1 VTNSVEPA
9 GESAEHRLDRLVNR
23 LLDAA
28 DSAAASGSWD
38 RVIEIAEDI
47 LVVDPDNERAAGML
61 GRARGRQFLSQEQR
75 ALVSMLFSD
84 IVRSTDLADEAEP
97 EVVRDLFRVY
107 RQAATEA
114 IEGVG
119 GDVVQF
125 QGDGVVACFGYPNA
139 YEDDAKRAV
148 LAGLG
153 LVERMAVAGP
163 ELRRRYGIDA
173 PVRVG
178 VHTGTVVVSGH
189 TSGPTEGSDI
199 AGVATNLAARLQAEA
214 DPDTVVISDATK
226 ELVEADFDVV
236 EIGTRSLKGIS
247 RPVPV
252 FRVLRARDA
261 GRLLDGERLQSG
273 SVVGRDGPRRR
284 LKQLWE
290 NVLDTA
296 RQGRPPERAVVL
308 LRGAAGIG
316 KSRLAAELCDQVRAD
331 GGAVLPASCSAYHT
345 NVALWPIGRMI
356 EYLLGLYP
364 EQPQDERRAEVER
377 QVEAAGLESSA
388 VIPLLAPLLGLE
400 FDGDLAR
407 PEVDA
412 MALRAQTLEAL
423 RAWLDHFAHTRP
435 SLLLVEDA
443 HWADPTTIDWLGLV
457 AGSVAPGVMA
467 IATSRDPLNT
477 PWADRALDI
486 ELGPLSADEAAQLV
500 AEMVKDDGL
509 SSEQRQVV
517 IERGGGIPL
526 FIQELTRGASTTT
539 SGKALPPRLQELF
552 AVQLRSPGVDLRT
565 AQMAATLG
573 SVFDEGLLRELSGGP
588 VFEALAGLQAAGIVE
603 PVGDARR
610 SWYRFRHVLLRD
622 ATYETQVLD
631 VRQATHERIANLL
644 RATAA
649 GTGDMAIVAEHFDL
663 AGNAAESVP
672 TYIAAAQA
680 AQADASHIEARRLL
694 DRALELIGSLAE
706 SAERD
711 LAELNVRMLRAMSVS
726 SLFGYGYEDVL
737 DDFQH
742 SDRICGRH
750 TDRLELVPAR
760 LGIWGY
766 MLVRGELGAAG
777 VVLEPLMASV
787 DLAEMGW
794 IAPEVRSCMG
804 YHAFYEGDL
813 SSARRLLEQ
822 AWADFSARPAGQTV
836 SPLWPLP
843 NDPVPVTA
851 VALACVASLQ
861 GRTEER
867 YAWEDWALG
876 SAREIGFPRAPW
888 SLAFV
893 NTYLAW
899 LRMIMGDVAGARVFG
914 ERTMEIAAQHRFDYW
929 TVLGQAYVLAPEP
942 GRPTEPDQLDQ
953 CLAAMDLMGHLAF
966 RPALLGMKAVNYHY
980 LGDQVRAL
988 DSVEA
993 AILQAHKSGE
1003 LVHEPNLL
1011 RLRAEITA
1019 VAHPERIEDVTADVL
1034 AAVQLGVETG
1044 SVMLA
1049 LRAANTLAG
1058 MPEAVRPGNWRE
1070 VVQSVVHRFP
1080 SDSRSPELSKALGL
1094 LRG

>member
-1 VTNSVEPA
+1 
-9 GESAEHRLDRLVNR
+9 LVNR

-28 DSAAASGSWD
+28 DAAAASGSWD

-61 GRARGRQFLSQEQR
+61 GRARRKQAPFQEQR
-75 ALVSMLFSD
+75 ALVSLLFSD
-84 IVRSTDLADEAEP
+84 IVRSTDLADAAEP

-114 IEGVG
+114 IEGLG
-119 GDVVQF
+119 GDVFQY
-125 QGDGVVACFGYPNA
+125 QGDAVVASFGFPNA

-178 VHTGTVVVSGH
+178 VHTGTVVVSSH
-189 TSGPTEGSDI
+189 TSGPIEGSDI
-199 AGVATNLAARLQAEA
+199 VGVATNVAARLQAEA
-214 DPDTVVISDATK
+214 EPDTVVISDATK
-226 ELVEADFDVV
+226 DLVEADFDVV

-247 RPVPV
+247 RPMPV

-261 GRLLDGERLQSG
+261 GRLLDGERMQSG
-273 SVVGRDGPRRR
+273 SVVGRDGPRR
-284 LKQLWE
+284 QLRRVWE
-290 NVLDTA
+290 SVLDTA
-296 RQGRPPERAVVL
+296 RQGRPPDRNFAL
-308 LRGAAGIG
+308 LRGPAGIG
-316 KSRLAAELCDQVRAD
+316 KSRLAADLCDQVRAA
-331 GGAVLPASCSAYHT
+331 GGAILPAACSPYHT

-364 EQPQDERRAEVER
+364 EQPQEERREEVER
-377 QVEAAGLESSA
+377 QLEAAGLQPA
-388 VIPLLAPLLGLE
+388 AIIPLVAPLLGLE
-400 FDGDLAR
+400 VDGELAR
-407 PEVDA
+407 PAVDP

-423 RAWLDHFAHTRP
+423 RAWLDRYAQTRP
-435 SLLLVEDA
+435 SLLLVEDI

-457 AGSVAPGVMA
+457 AGSDATGLMV
-467 IATSRDPLNT
+467 IATSRDTLST
-477 PWADRALDI
+477 PWVEGALDI
-486 ELGPLSADEAAQLV
+486 ELGPLSTDEAAQLV
-500 AEMVKDDGL
+500 SDMVKDDAL
-509 SSEQRQVV
+509 SAEQRRVV

-526 FIQELTRGASTTT
+526 FIQELTRRARTTT
-539 SGKALPPRLQELF
+539 SGQALPPRLQELF
-552 AVQLRSPGVDLRT
+552 AAQLRSPGVDLRT

-603 PVGDARR
+603 PVGRARR
-610 SWYRFRHVLLRD
+610 SSYRFRHVLLRD
-622 ATYETQVLD
+622 ATYETQVLN
-631 VRQATHERIANLL
+631 VRQATHERIASLL

-649 GTGDMAIVAEHFDL
+649 GAGDLAIVAEHFDL
-663 AGNAAESVP
+663 AGNTAESVP
-672 TYIAAAQA
+672 AYIAAAQA
-680 AQADASHIEARRLL
+680 AQAGASHIEARRLL
-694 DRALELIGSLAE
+694 DRALELVGSLAP

-711 LAELNVRMLRAMSVS
+711 LAELHVRMLRAMSVS

-737 DDFQH
+737 EDYQH

-760 LGIWGY
+760 LGVWGY
-766 MLVRGELGAAG
+766 MFVRGELGAAG

-794 IAPEVRSCMG
+794 IAPEVISCMG
-804 YHAFYEGDL
+804 YLAFYEGDL
-813 SSARRLLEQ
+813 PRARSSLER
-822 AWADFSARPAGQTV
+822 AWSDFSARPPGQSV
-836 SPLWPLP
+836 SSLWPLP

-851 VALACVASLQ
+851 VALACVAGLQ
-861 GRTEER
+861 GHTGESSV
-867 YAWEDWALG
+867 WEDRAVA
-876 SAREIGFPRAPW
+876 SAGDIGFPRGPW

-899 LRMIMGDVAGARVFG
+899 LRMMMGDAAGARSFG
-914 ERTMEIAAQHRFDYW
+914 AKAMEIAARHRFDYF

-942 GRPTEPDQLDQ
+942 GRPIDPDQVDQ
-953 CLAAMDLMGHLAF
+953 CLAAMDLIGHLAF
-966 RPALLGMKAVNYHY
+966 RPALLGMRALNYHY

-988 DSVEA
+988 DSVEG

-1003 LVHEPNLL
+1003 LLHEPNLL

-1019 VAHPERIEDVTADVL
+1019 VAHPDRTEDVTADLL
-1034 AAVQLGVETG
+1034 AAIELGLDTG
-1044 SVMLA
+1044 SLMLA
-1049 LRAANTLAG
+1049 LRAVNTMAG
-1058 MPEAVRPGNWRE
+1058 MPEASRPGHWRE
-1070 VVQSVVHRFP
+1070 VGQSVVDRFP
-1080 SDSRSPELSKALGL
+1080 PDSNNPDLSIALGL